1 MTEVAQIQRRWS
13 SALGCPKALAHV
25 LRTGEGVVCAAGTV
39 LDNVDEFEAAREDE
53 ALPCSAVPF
62 STVPFK
68 YAAIC
73 ASGRN
78 EGAGKLAAG
87 VVIGVGAPP
96 SWFTFWPT
104 GGAFGESS

>member
-1 MTEVAQIQRRWS
+1 MTDVAQIQRRWS

-25 LRTGEGVVCAAGTV
+25 LRTAGAVVCAVGAV
-39 LDNVDEFEAAREDE
+39 LDDVDEFEAAREEE

-78 EGAGKLAAG
+78 EGAGRFAAG

-96 SWFTFWPT
+96 SWLTF
-104 GGAFGESS
+104 